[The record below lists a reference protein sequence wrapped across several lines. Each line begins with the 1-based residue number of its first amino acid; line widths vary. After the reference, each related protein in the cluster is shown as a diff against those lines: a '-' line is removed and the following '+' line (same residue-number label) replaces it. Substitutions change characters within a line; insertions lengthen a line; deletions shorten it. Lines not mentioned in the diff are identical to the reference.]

1 MLKKTSQV
9 LTLKNCIEPPS
20 YASFVKIWA
29 TYKNFLGKWFTAPLG
44 KNCPYAYGIWIRKD
58 YFHHLGAKDGKMK
71 CVSVKWSLNC
81 SVYLLYKILCSSSC
95 QVKCAYARFPLSKQS
110 RHLRCD
116 CHSRSWRTGPEI
128 APKKC
133 AECAKLKS
141 SNCFLHLALPALFY
155 LGQRSHLMPG
165 NDARVRYSLGA
176 NVNTPYFQY
185 PR

>member
-1 MLKKTSQV
+1 
-9 LTLKNCIEPPS
+9 
-20 YASFVKIWA
+20 
-29 TYKNFLGKWFTAPLG
+29 
-44 KNCPYAYGIWIRKD
+44 
-58 YFHHLGAKDGKMK
+58 MK
-71 CVSVKWSLNC
+71 SVSVKWSLKC

-95 QVKCAYARFPLSKQS
+95 RVKCAYARFPLSKQS

-176 NVNTPYFQY
+176 NVNTPYFQV
-185 PR
+185 PTLKFGWWASGPCVHTVFVSSWAVCRCFVLAAKLIFPSGVWQGEIR